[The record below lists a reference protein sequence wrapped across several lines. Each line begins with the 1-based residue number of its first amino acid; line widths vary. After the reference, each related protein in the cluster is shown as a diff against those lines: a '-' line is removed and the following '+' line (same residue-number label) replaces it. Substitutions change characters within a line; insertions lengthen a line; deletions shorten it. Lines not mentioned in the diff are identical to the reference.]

1 PGMIKAIFDELKKEK
16 MKNHFTIGIHDDV
29 TGTSL
34 VWDDTFVIPDEKIF
48 QAIFFGL
55 GSDGTVGANKNS
67 IKIIGSQ
74 TDHYA
79 QGYFVYDSKKSGS
92 MTTSHLRFGP
102 EPIHSTYLIEKAD
115 FVACHQSVFME
126 KFDILQHA
134 KKGAIFLLN
143 SPFDKEHVWRRMPR
157 VIQEEIIEKEI
168 RFYVID
174 AYKVAK
180 ESKMGRRINTV
191 MQTCFFSISGVLPQA
206 EAIRHIKESIQKT
219 YGKKSDEIVQLN
231 FTAVD
236 NTLAHLYE
244 VDIPKTAE
252 SRLPLERS
260 IKGKVSEF
268 VANVTAH
275 LIEGRGDELPVSSI
289 PADGTWPSGTT
300 QYEKRNIAQEIPVWD
315 PEACIQCNKC
325 VLVCPH
331 AVIRSKVVEEGELGD
346 ASDIFKSIKAKGKNF
361 SESENFTI
369 QVSVEDC
376 TGCSLCV
383 EVCPG
388 KNKTNPDLK
397 AINMTPK
404 FPLLEEGIENWD
416 YFLSLD
422 EYD

>member
-1 PGMIKAIFDELKKEK
+1 LPKTIKSIAVLDRTKEPGSLGEPLYLDIVSALNEAKEEGSLGFEMPHIIGGRYGLSSKEFTPGMIKAIFDE
-16 MKNHFTIGIHDDV
+16 
-29 TGTSL
+29 
-34 VWDDTFVIPDEKIF
+34 
-48 QAIFFGL
+48 L

-67 IKIIGSQ
+67 IKIIGRQ

-134 KKGAIFLLN
+134 KKGAVFLLN

-191 MQTCFFSISGVLPQA
+191 MQTCFFAISGVLPHD
-206 EAIRHIKESIQKT
+206 EAIRHIKASIQKT

-231 FTAVD
+231 FAAVD
-236 NTLAHLYE
+236 NTLEHLYE
-244 VDIPKTAE
+244 VTIPKTAE
-252 SRLPLERS
+252 SRLPLERA

-268 VANVTAH
+268 VASVTSH
-275 LIEGRGDELPVSSI
+275 LIEGRALLMVLGQVLLRSMKNEISRRKYLFGIPKRVFNVINVCLSVLIPLFVLRLWMREGLVMLQGFLKVYKLKARVLMKMKILLFRLLWKIVRGALYVLKFVPV
-289 PADGTWPSGTT
+289 GT
-300 QYEKRNIAQEIPVWD
+300 K
-315 PEACIQCNKC
+315 
-325 VLVCPH
+325 L
-331 AVIRSKVVEEGELGD
+331 IRS
-346 ASDIFKSIKAKGKNF
+346 
-361 SESENFTI
+361 
-369 QVSVEDC
+369 
-376 TGCSLCV
+376 
-383 EVCPG
+383 
-388 KNKTNPDLK
+388 
-397 AINMTPK
+397 
-404 FPLLEEGIENWD
+404 
-416 YFLSLD
+416 
-422 EYD
+422 